1 MAARGDELAELSKTW
16 NPRKWL
22 EVRRD
27 IKTFNR
33 NGLRLYKR
41 TMVLYTTYIN
51 LYPVLTKNI
60 GKVNAHQTTTLSI
73 RFFRGYYPSSRY

>member
-1 MAARGDELAELSKTW
+1 MAARGDELAQLSKTW

-27 IKTFNR
+27 IKRFNQ
-33 NGLRLYKR
+33 NGFGLYVQ

-60 GKVNAHQTTTLSI
+60 EKVKAHQTTTLSI
-73 RFFRGYYPSSRY
+73 RFFRGFYPGSRY